1 MKLPEPRR
9 LPSGSWFVRVQV
21 NGKSYSITTPT
32 KKACI
37 AEAMAIKSGAKKGQ
51 ESDILTLTKAIDQY
65 IEKRQ
70 NILSPSTIAGYRRIQ
85 KQRFKTA
92 MKYNIF
98 KTTQDEWQRTVN
110 LESKIV
116 KPKTVKNA
124 WCFIAGVIQEHT
136 GIRITVSLPQKVDNK
151 MGFLDYDEIPKFL
164 EAIKGDKAE
173 IPALLAIS
181 SLRQSEILG
190 LRWDA
195 VDLEKGVIHIRE
207 TAVRDESGNL
217 IRKATT
223 KNSASRRTI
232 PMIAPLR
239 EALQSATRS
248 GDYVVTLKENT
259 IRRHYKA
266 ACERAGVPY
275 VRAHGLRH
283 SFASL
288 CHHLNVDEMTAMKIG
303 GWADL
308 GTMKGIYTHLT
319 EADIA
324 KRGKQFTSF
333 FDPPKEKNCNENCNA
348 DSDPL
353 EPQAV

>member
-1 MKLPEPRR
+1 M
-9 LPSGSWFVRVQV
+9 
-21 NGKSYSITTPT
+21 
-32 KKACI
+32 
-37 AEAMAIKSGAKKGQ
+37 
-51 ESDILTLTKAIDQY
+51 
-65 IEKRQ
+65 
-70 NILSPSTIAGYRRIQ
+70 
-85 KQRFKTA
+85 
-92 MKYNIF
+92 
-98 KTTQDEWQRTVN
+98 
-110 LESKIV
+110 
-116 KPKTVKNA
+116 
-124 WCFIAGVIQEHT
+124 
-136 GIRITVSLPQKVDNK
+136 
-151 MGFLDYDEIPKFL
+151 

-195 VDLEKGVIHIRE
+195 VDLEKGVIYIRE
-207 TAVRDESGNL
+207 TAVRDEDGNL
-217 IRKATT
+217 VRKATT
-223 KNSASRRTI
+223 KNSASRRTV

-324 KRGKQFTSF
+324 KRGKQFTAF
-333 FDPPKEKNCNENCNA
+333 FESSKE
-348 DSDPL
+348 
-353 EPQAV
+353 